1 MGGREHA
8 VHSEMGKSILG
19 VVMQLTSVWLRQAAL
34 ESNERISET
43 QAYQTVTKN
52 LEKLL
57 GIRGI
62 EEGMED
68 LVIFEG
74 GDMWEMKSKVVGI
87 ISPVAGAVHLF

>member
-1 MGGREHA
+1 MR
-8 VHSEMGKSILG
+8 
-19 VVMQLTSVWLRQAAL
+19 LTNVWLRQAAL

-43 QAYQTVTKN
+43 QAYHTVTRN

-68 LVIFEG
+68 LAMFEG
-74 GDMWEMKSKVVGI
+74 GSLWEMKSKVVGI